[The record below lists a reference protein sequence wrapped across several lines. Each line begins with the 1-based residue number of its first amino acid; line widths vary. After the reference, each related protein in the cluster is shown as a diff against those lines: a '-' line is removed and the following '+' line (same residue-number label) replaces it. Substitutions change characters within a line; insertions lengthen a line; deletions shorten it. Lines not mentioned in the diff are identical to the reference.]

1 MQFGLSME
9 GKSKLFNIKMLESYS
24 PLQEP
29 IPILCEDLEASAQS
43 QPTEDADCDVRSNP
57 IWIKH
62 QNLVP
67 MMENGIKFSYAC

>member
-9 GKSKLFNIKMLESYS
+9 DENKLFNIKMLEPYS

-29 IPILCEDLEASAQS
+29 IPILCEDLVAFAQT
-43 QPTEDADCDVRSNP
+43 QPTEDAECDVRSDP

-67 MMENGIKFSYAC
+67 TVEDGIKFSYAC